1 VNRLKDKVA
10 IITQAGSYFGRAVA
24 EAYAEEGAKLYLQDW
39 EERQD
44 VIEKLTE
51 DLREKTGAEVV
62 PGIWDI
68 TTGKQ
73 TLAMTEDI
81 MEKYAGIDILVNT
94 AMEGG
99 HGILFD
105 IREPEWDI
113 CLDRGLKS
121 YFLTCQYIGEEMARV
136 GYGKI
141 INITSIVGKLGS
153 AGSVPWGACRGGV
166 DALTYGLAQSLGEYG
181 VRCVGLARGATDSTP
196 YTDEA
201 RNARI
206 DRIPFKRLGTERDIT
221 GPAIFLATAE
231 SDWITGSVVYADAG
245 YAHAAATDAE
255 HRATEIPLKKCGTKH
270 LDTPREKEAL
280 DQFKS

>member
-1 VNRLKDKVA
+1 
-10 IITQAGSYFGRAVA
+10 
-24 EAYAEEGAKLYLQDW
+24 
-39 EERQD
+39 
-44 VIEKLTE
+44 
-51 DLREKTGAEVV
+51 
-62 PGIWDI
+62 
-68 TTGKQ
+68 
-73 TLAMTEDI
+73 
-81 MEKYAGIDILVNT
+81 
-94 AMEGG
+94 MEGG

-153 AGSVPWGACRGGV
+153 AGAVPWGACRGGV

-255 HRATEIPLKKCGTKH
+255 HRAT
-270 LDTPREKEAL
+270 
-280 DQFKS
+280 

>member
-1 VNRLKDKVA
+1 MERLKDKVA
-10 IITQAGSYFGRAVA
+10 VITQAGSYFGRAVA
-24 EAYAEEGAKLYLQDW
+24 EAYAEEGAQLYLQDW
-39 EERQD
+39 EERTED
-44 VIEKLTE
+44 IDKLTA
-51 DLREKTGAEVV
+51 DLRAKTGVDVEY
-62 PGIWDI
+62 GIWDI

-81 MEKYAGIDILVNT
+81 LRKFDRVDILVNT

-105 IREPEWDI
+105 IREPEWDQCI
-113 CLDRGLKS
+113 DRGLKS

-141 INITSIVGKLGS
+141 INITSIVGKMGS

-196 YTDEA
+196 YTEEA

-206 DRIPFKRLGTERDIT
+206 AKIPFKRLGTERDIT
-221 GPAIFLATAE
+221 GPAVFLATAE

-255 HRATEIPLKKCGTKH
+255 HRATEFPLKRRGTKH
-270 LDTPREKEAL
+270 LDTPRAKEAL
-280 DQFKS
+280 DQFKL

>member
-1 VNRLKDKVA
+1 MDKLKDKIAV
-10 IITQAGSYFGRAVA
+10 ITQAGSYFGRAGA
-24 EAYAEEGAKLYLQDW
+24 EAYAEEGAQLYLQDW
-39 EERQD
+39 EERGE
-44 VIEKLTE
+44 VIETLATKLRADNGVKVTV
-51 DLREKTGAEVV
+51 GV
-62 PGIWDI
+62 WDI
-68 TTGKQ
+68 TLGKQ

-81 MEKYAGIDILVNT
+81 LENFGRIDILVNT

-105 IREPEWDI
+105 IRETEWDI
-113 CLDRGLKS
+113 CIDRGLKS
-121 YFLTCQYIGEEMARV
+121 YFLTCQYIGEEMART

-141 INITSIVGKLGS
+141 INITSIVGKMGS

-196 YTDEA
+196 YTEEA
-201 RNARI
+201 LQSRI
-206 DRIPFKRLGTERDIT
+206 AKIPFKRLGTERDIT
-221 GPAIFLATAE
+221 GPAVFLATAE

-255 HRATEIPLKKCGTKH
+255 HRATEFPLKKRGNKH
-270 LDTPREKEAL
+270 LDTPRAKEAL
-280 DQFKS
+280 EQFKT

>member
-1 VNRLKDKVA
+1 MDRLKDKVA
-10 IITQAGSYFGRAVA
+10 VITQAGSYFGRAVA
-24 EAYAEEGAKLYLQDW
+24 EAYAEEGAQLYLQDW
-39 EERQD
+39 EER
-44 VIEKLTE
+44 K
-51 DLREKTGAEVV
+51 DLIDDLAKNISNNNGVKVAT
-62 PGIWDI
+62 GIWDI
-68 TTGKQ
+68 TRGKQ
-73 TLAMTEDI
+73 TLAMTSDI
-81 MEKYAGIDILVNT
+81 MKTYNHVDILVNT

-99 HGILFD
+99 HGVLFD
-105 IREPEWDI
+105 IREPEWDVCI
-113 CLDRGLKS
+113 DRGLKS

-141 INITSIVGKLGS
+141 INITSIVGKMGS

-196 YTDEA
+196 YTEEA
-201 RNARI
+201 RQTRI
-206 DRIPFKRLGTERDIT
+206 AKIPFKRLGTERDIT

-231 SDWITGSVVYADAG
+231 SDWVTGSVVYADAG

-255 HRATEIPLKKCGTKH
+255 HKATEFPLKRRGTKH

>member
-1 VNRLKDKVA
+1 MDRLKDKVA
-10 IITQAGSYFGRAVA
+10 VITQAGSYFGRAVA
-24 EAYAEEGAKLYLQDW
+24 EAYAEEGAQLYLQDW
-39 EERQD
+39 EERKD
-44 VIEKLTE
+44 LIEDIADNIRNNEGVK
-51 DLREKTGAEVV
+51 VV
-62 PGIWDI
+62 TGIWDI
-68 TTGKQ
+68 TLGKQ
-73 TLAMTEDI
+73 TLAMTHDI
-81 MEKYAGIDILVNT
+81 MKNYHRIDILVNT

-105 IREPEWDI
+105 IREPEWDVCI
-113 CLDRGLKS
+113 DRGLKS

-141 INITSIVGKLGS
+141 INITSIVGKMGS
-153 AGSVPWGACRGGV
+153 GGSVPWGACRGGV

-196 YTDEA
+196 YTEEA
-201 RNARI
+201 RQTRI
-206 DRIPFKRLGTERDIT
+206 AKIPFKRLGTERDIT

-231 SDWITGSVVYADAG
+231 SDWVTGSVVYADAG

-255 HRATEIPLKKCGTKH
+255 HKATEFPLKRRGTKH